1 MGLYSNKHKKLADLP
16 SGAKVVLNSDPAN
29 TARGLKLL
37 ETAKLITLDPK
48 VDLPTDTDVTSNP
61 KNLSSP
67 WWRAPRPLV
76 TSTTPTWW
84 C

>member
-37 ETAKLITLDPK
+37 EP
-48 VDLPTDTDVTSNP
+48 PS
-61 KNLSSP
+61 
-67 WWRAPRPLV
+67 
-76 TSTTPTWW
+76 
-84 C
+84 